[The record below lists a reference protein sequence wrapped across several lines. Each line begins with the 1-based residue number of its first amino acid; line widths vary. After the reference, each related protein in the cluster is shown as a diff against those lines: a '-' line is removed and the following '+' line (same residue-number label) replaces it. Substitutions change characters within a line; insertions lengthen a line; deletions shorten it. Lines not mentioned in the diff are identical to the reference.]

1 LRQIALKRRVDAWL
15 GKRRLS
21 PSARAFNGSSRL
33 EWWRRLFLPTDFA
46 ELAVLCCEENL
57 ECREYVT
64 EHLTICE
71 SFRTATIK
79 VGEARKYHRYPGCH
93 PREFRNQRITFI
105 DNEEKLK
112 CHRCKG
118 IGKIDCS
125 PEVRCP
131 SCKGRRTRN
140 EFCFACGGSGRASQD
155 HNEQCWSCRGRGTRS
170 QDCAACAGVYSSSTG
185 RVRCNRCG
193 GAGWVVCRTC
203 EGAGEKVRATLIARR
218 YSHSTERH
226 YQLGGLAAG
235 IFGNGLAPHHFKS
248 IPGCLVHQEYQT
260 PSDPAVILQ
269 RLGVYSYPVESKTY
283 RYKGA
288 EFHVNRIATGNG
300 ARLVSRNLPWS
311 LPKLITAGVI
321 GSLTVCLLAALL
333 LVS

>member
-1 LRQIALKRRVDAWL
+1 MRQIALKRRVDAWL
-15 GKRRLS
+15 GKRQLS
-21 PSARAFNGSSRL
+21 PSAQLFNVWSGL
-33 EWWRRLFLPTDFA
+33 EWWRRLFLPIDFA
-46 ELAVLCCEENL
+46 DLTVLCQEENL
-57 ECREYVT
+57 ECREFVT
-64 EHLTICE
+64 EHLTVRE
-71 SFRTATIK
+71 SQRMATIK
-79 VGEARKYHRYPGCH
+79 VSEAQKYHRDPGCH
-93 PREFRNQRITFI
+93 PREFKNQRITYI

-118 IGKIDCS
+118 KGKIDCS

-155 HNEQCWSCRGRGTRS
+155 HNDQCWSCRGRGTRS

-193 GAGWVVCRTC
+193 GAGWVVCRSC
-203 EGAGEKVRATLIARR
+203 AGAGEKVRATLIARR

-226 YQLGGLAAG
+226 YQLGGLGAG
-235 IFGNGLAPHHFKS
+235 RFGYGLAPHHFKS
-248 IPGCLVHQEYQT
+248 IPGCLVHREYQA
-260 PSDPAVILQ
+260 PSNPAVKLQ
-269 RLGVYSYPVESKTY
+269 RFGIYSYPVESKMY

-288 EFHVNRIATGNG
+288 NFYVNRIATGNG

-311 LPKLITAGVI
+311 LPKLISAGVI
-321 GSLTVCLLAALL
+321 GSLAVCLLAALL